1 MKHKRKIIYLAG
13 FLFSVPIAL
22 MLYINS
28 SFLSIFMS
36 EKAVGLTYVFGSIV
50 SILALLVAP
59 QIFRQIGGY
68 KFLLLVIGL
77 DALSILLFAFS
88 KNAWSAVPVFI
99 IGFAL
104 NTLIVFSLDEL
115 LKIFSRDSATGKIR
129 GIYLAV
135 CHLAFITSQLA
146 SATILG
152 YFSFKIIYII
162 AFGVM
167 LLFFLLS
174 YLGLK
179 NIPDPQYDKLK
190 VFKYIKEFFK
200 NKDLSRIYSINFLL
214 QIFYA
219 WMIIYTPIYLYM
231 HLGFSWR
238 EIGII
243 SAIMLLPFL
252 FIPFNL
258 GKYADKIGERK
269 ILMFGFTLASLTTLS
284 LFFIQ
289 KHEVW
294 VWALL
299 LFSTRIGAAT
309 IEVMSDAY
317 FFKHI
322 KPENEEFVG
331 VYRSTAP
338 LAYILGPL
346 LALAV
351 FYFVPSFQYLFFVLC
366 AIMLV
371 GFFITLRLRDVR

>member
-1 MKHKRKIIYLAG
+1 
-13 FLFSVPIAL
+13 
-22 MLYINS
+22 
-28 SFLSIFMS
+28 MS